1 MSPSGSTRPEAR
13 PDPPAD
19 APADGDA
26 ARIVLVTC
34 PDVGAAEGLARALVE
49 ARLAA
54 CVQLLP
60 GLVSVYRWRGALER
74 ADEVALLVKTV
85 VHRVAA
91 VEAHIAAS
99 HPYEVPEILVLAPA
113 SAGAAYA
120 AWLAAECAPTA
131 APAP

>member
-1 MSPSGSTRPEAR
+1 MTRPTSTRPEA
-13 PDPPAD
+13 PLDPPT
-19 APADGDA
+19 DGDA
-26 ARIVLVTC
+26 PRIVLVTC
-34 PDVGAAEGLARALVE
+34 PDMGTAEGLARTLVD

-54 CVQLLP
+54 CVQIQP
-60 GLVSVYRWRGALER
+60 GLVSVYRWRGAVER
-74 ADEVALLVKTV
+74 ADEVALVAKTV

-131 APAP
+131 PPAP